1 MAESQS
7 PNFNPIEPGYYPNS
21 GDTNS
26 GNSNSGND
34 ASPTQTTP
42 TPIPTPTPTPKPIPN
57 DIVSTIEDIDNDGY
71 VESVKP
77 TIQSGRKKFRSI
89 RDRFSE
95 DEEVVIK
102 ESVGDF
108 DINGL
113 ITLYRDSLIPEEK
126 SVGTTWDSRRAKYPQ
141 ISIDFDKYDIESAIT
156 ELDYPD
162 INFDFILCLKD
173 GTEGIPG
180 LYATKKLMD
189 ILKND
194 YYNRKPFAV
203 NSVIQKENI
212 VVVDIKPLK
221 EKVEALRAKELSI
234 NLNRNEI
241 AGQVEVRKNLFV
253 YSNYQVGSDGV
264 LEATPTYDIIELIKY
279 ISWVVTKPAAN
290 YDDRLIPTE
299 VLGDY
304 DGYTPEEEIP
314 TDSPSE
320 QTDTQS
326 DDSGNPTDP
335 NTNRY
340 PPIGRRGVEPG
351 ETVLK
356 NGTYWEW
363 DLENEVWEIDRGA
376 GGNAGGGTGEQGGPI
391 TRD

>member
-1 MAESQS
+1 MAEQQS
-7 PNFNPIEPGYYPNS
+7 PNFNPTEPGYTPNS
-21 GDTNS
+21 GNT
-26 GNSNSGND
+26 NSGND
-34 ASPTQTTP
+34 APPTQNTP
-42 TPIPTPTPTPKPIPN
+42 TPIPTPTTEPIPN
-57 DIVSTIEDIDNDGY
+57 DIIDTIEDIDGDGY
-71 VESVKP
+71 VESVR
-77 TIQSGRKKFRSI
+77 TDIQSGREQFRSI
-89 RDRFSE
+89 RDRFSAD
-95 DEEVVIK
+95 DEVIIK

-141 ISIDFDKYDIESAIT
+141 ISIDFDKYDIESVIT

-173 GTEGIPG
+173 GTEGIPD

-194 YYNRKPFAV
+194 YYNQKPFAV

-253 YSNYQVGSDGV
+253 YSNYQVGSGGV
-264 LEATPTYDIIELIKY
+264 LEATPTYDINELIKY

-290 YDDRLIPTE
+290 YDDRLIPTN
-299 VLGDY
+299 VLGDF
-304 DGYTPEEEIP
+304 DGYSPEEESVP
-314 TDSPSE
+314 ADSPSE
-320 QTDTQS
+320 QTDTQT
-326 DDSGNPTDP
+326 TDTGDTP
-335 NTNRY
+335 PPPPGQYT
-340 PPIGRRGVEPG
+340 PIGRMGTSAG
-351 ETVLK
+351 ETVFK
-356 NGTYWEW
+356 DGDYWEW
-363 DLENEVWEIDRGA
+363 DAEFGTWVLDRGA
-376 GGNAGGGTGEQGGPI
+376 DGR
-391 TRD
+391 RDYID

>member
-1 MAESQS
+1 MAEQQS
-7 PNFNPIEPGYYPNS
+7 PNFNPTEPGYTPNS
-21 GDTNS
+21 GNT
-26 GNSNSGND
+26 NSGND
-34 ASPTQTTP
+34 APPTQNTP
-42 TPIPTPTPTPKPIPN
+42 TPIPTPTTEPIPN
-57 DIVSTIEDIDNDGY
+57 DIIDTIEDIDGDGY
-71 VESVKP
+71 VESVR
-77 TIQSGRKKFRSI
+77 TDIQSGREQFRSI

-95 DEEVVIK
+95 DDEVIIK

-108 DINGL
+108 NINGL

-141 ISIDFDKYDIESAIT
+141 ISIDFDRYDIESSIT
-156 ELDYPD
+156 VMDNPD

-173 GTEGIPG
+173 GTEGIPD

-189 ILKND
+189 ILADD
-194 YYNRKPFAV
+194 YYNQKPFAV

-253 YSNYQVGSDGV
+253 YSNYQVGSGGV

-290 YDDRLIPTE
+290 YDDRLIPANT
-299 VLGDY
+299 LGDF
-304 DGYTPEEEIP
+304 DGYSPEEESVP
-314 TDSPSE
+314 ADSPSE
-320 QTDTQS
+320 QTDTQT
-326 DDSGNPTDP
+326 TDTGDTP
-335 NTNRY
+335 PPPPGQYT
-340 PPIGRRGVEPG
+340 PIGRMGTSAG
-351 ETVLK
+351 ETVFK
-356 NGTYWEW
+356 DGDYWEW
-363 DLENEVWEIDRGA
+363 DAEFGTWILDRGA
-376 GGNAGGGTGEQGGPI
+376 GGR
-391 TRD
+391 RDYID

>member
-1 MAESQS
+1 MAEQQS
-7 PNFNPIEPGYYPNS
+7 PNFNPTEPGYTPNS
-21 GDTNS
+21 GNT
-26 GNSNSGND
+26 NSGND
-34 ASPTQTTP
+34 APPTQNTP
-42 TPIPTPTPTPKPIPN
+42 TPIPTPTTEPIPN
-57 DIVSTIEDIDNDGY
+57 DIIDTIEDIDGDGY
-71 VESVKP
+71 VESVR
-77 TIQSGRKKFRSI
+77 TDIQSGREEFRSI
-89 RDRFSE
+89 RDRFSAD
-95 DEEVVIK
+95 DEVIIK

-141 ISIDFDKYDIESAIT
+141 ISIDFDRYDIESSIT
-156 ELDYPD
+156 VMDNPD

-173 GTEGIPG
+173 GTEGIPD

-189 ILKND
+189 ILADD
-194 YYNRKPFAV
+194 YYNQKPFAV

-253 YSNYQVGSDGV
+253 YSNYQVGSGGV

-290 YDDRLIPTE
+290 YDDRLIPTN
-299 VLGDY
+299 VLGDF
-304 DGYTPEEEIP
+304 DGYSPEEESVP
-314 TDSPSE
+314 ADSPSE
-320 QTDTQS
+320 QTDTQT
-326 DDSGNPTDP
+326 TDTGDTP
-335 NTNRY
+335 PPPPGQYT
-340 PPIGRRGVEPG
+340 PIGRMGTSAG
-351 ETVLK
+351 ETVFK
-356 NGTYWEW
+356 DGDYWEW
-363 DLENEVWEIDRGA
+363 DAEFGTWILDRGA
-376 GGNAGGGTGEQGGPI
+376 GGR
-391 TRD
+391 RDYID